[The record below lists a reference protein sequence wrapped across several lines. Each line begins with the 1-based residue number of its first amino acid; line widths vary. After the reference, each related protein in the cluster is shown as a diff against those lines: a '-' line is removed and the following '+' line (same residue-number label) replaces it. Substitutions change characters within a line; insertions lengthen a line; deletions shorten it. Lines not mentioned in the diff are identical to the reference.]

1 MKKKLLSLISIS
13 LSLTI
18 LFGACSN
25 TATVSTEVES
35 SNEITTTLGETE
47 TETQTSTTTSA
58 TTTTEEQTT
67 SETTTTAPPT
77 TTPPETTTKN
87 PNIEPITTFNS
98 TTATTMAPIRFNGPV
113 EANRFIDHGKVL
125 NVYGELDPNDP
136 RVIELQNILQGYNKK
151 ISLVVWRKDGSK
163 AVSFN
168 TQQTYFSACTIK
180 AGFMLNVCK
189 LIDQGVADEN
199 TMMAYEE
206 KYYHRGSGRIRKNPY
221 GAKYSLKTL
230 VNLALSISDNVAYK
244 MLNAYFGRDEYNA
257 YMNQLGCSSLVTSG
271 MWASKANVR
280 DYIIIWNEIYDY
292 VLSDAKMAET
302 LMTACTNTDFNYGTE
317 TLAYGI
323 DYSHKSGDNFGASA
337 VYNDAG
343 IVWHDNAYI
352 YAVFTNSE
360 GTSYDIQTVNSV
372 MEIVYDIMTE

>member
-1 MKKKLLSLISIS
+1 MS
-13 LSLTI
+13 LSI

-35 SNEITTTLGETE
+35 SNEITTTLDE
-47 TETQTSTTTSA
+47 TETQTSTSTTTSS
-58 TTTTEEQTT
+58 TTTTEEP
-67 SETTTTAPPT
+67 TTTEPTTTVPPT
-77 TTPPETTTKN
+77 TTEPATTTKKD
-87 PNIEPITTFNS
+87 PIIEPVTTHNS
-98 TTATTMAPIRFNGPV
+98 TTATTMAPVRFNGPV

-125 NVYGELDPNDP
+125 NVYGDLDPNDS
-136 RVIELQNILQGYNKK
+136 RVLELQSILKGYKKK

-168 TQQTYFSACTIK
+168 TQATHFSACTIK

-189 LIDQGVADEN
+189 LIDKGVADEN

-221 GAKYSLKTL
+221 GSKYSLKTL
-230 VNLALSISDNVAYK
+230 VNLSLSISDNVAYK

-257 YMNQLGCSSLVTSG
+257 YMKQLGCNSLVTSG

-280 DYIIIWNEIYDY
+280 DYIIVWNEIYDY

-302 LMTACTNTDFNYGTE
+302 LKTACTNTDFNYGTE
-317 TLAYGI
+317 TLPDGI

-337 VYNDAG
+337 AYNDAG

-352 YAVFTNSE
+352 YAIFTNSE
-360 GTSYDIQTVNSV
+360 GTSYDIKTVNSI
-372 MEIVYDIMTE
+372 MEIIYDIMTE

>member
-1 MKKKLLSLISIS
+1 MKKKLLALISIS
-13 LSLTI
+13 MSLTI

-35 SNEITTTLGETE
+35 SNEITTTLSE

-58 TTTTEEQTT
+58 TTTTEETTT
-67 SETTTTAPPT
+67 SQPTTTVPPTTTAP
-77 TTPPETTTKN
+77 ETTKKD
-87 PNIEPITTFNS
+87 PNIEPVTTFNS

-113 EANRFIDHGKVL
+113 TADRFIDHGKTL
-125 NVYGELDPNDP
+125 NVYGELDPNDS
-136 RVIELQNILQGYNKK
+136 RIIELQKILKDYSKK
-151 ISLVVWRKDGSK
+151 ISLIVWRKDGSK

-168 TQQTYFSACTIK
+168 TQATHFSACTIK

-199 TMMAYEE
+199 TMMTYEE

-230 VNLALSISDNVAYK
+230 VNLSLSISDNVAYK
-244 MLNAYFGRDEYNA
+244 MLSAYFGRDEYNA
-257 YMNQLGCSSLVTSG
+257 YMDQLGCKSLKLNG

-280 DYIIIWNEIYDY
+280 DYIKVWNEMYDY
-292 VLSDAKMAET
+292 LVSDAKMAPV
-302 LMTACTNTDFNYGTE
+302 LKAACTNTDFNYGTE
-317 TLAYGI
+317 TLADGI
-323 DYSHKSGDNFGASA
+323 DYSHKSGDNFGSA
-337 VYNDAG
+337 AAYNDAG
-343 IVWHDNAYI
+343 IVWHDKAYI
-352 YAVFTNSE
+352 YAIFTNSE
-360 GTSYDIQTVNSV
+360 GTNYDIETVNSI

>member
-1 MKKKLLSLISIS
+1 MKKKILTLISIS

-25 TATVSTEVES
+25 TATVSTDEVES
-35 SNEITTTLGETE
+35 SNEITTTLDETE
-47 TETQTSTTTSA
+47 TETQTSTTSS
-58 TTTTEEQTT
+58 TTTTEEPTT
-67 SETTTTAPPT
+67 SETTTVPPT
-77 TTPPETTTKN
+77 TTQPETTTKN
-87 PNIEPITTFNS
+87 EANIEPITTYNS

-125 NVYGELDPNDP
+125 NVYGELDPNDS
-136 RVIELQNILQGYNKK
+136 RVIQLQNVLQGYNKK

-163 AVSFN
+163 ALSYN
-168 TQQTYFSACTIK
+168 TQQTYFSACTVK
-180 AGFMLNVCK
+180 AGFMLSVCK
-189 LIDQGVADEN
+189 LIDQGLADEN
-199 TMMAYEE
+199 AMMAYEE

-230 VNLALSISDNVAYK
+230 VNLSLSISDNVAYK

-257 YMNQLGCSSLVTSG
+257 YMDQLGCPSLKSDG
-271 MWASKANVR
+271 MWVYNANVR

-302 LMTACTNTDFNYGTE
+302 FKIACTNTDFNYGTE
-317 TLAYGI
+317 SLPEGI

-360 GTSYDIQTVNSV
+360 GTSYDIKTVNSV
-372 MEIVYDIMTE
+372 MDIVYDIMTE

>member
-1 MKKKLLSLISIS
+1 MKKKILTLISVS

-25 TATVSTEVES
+25 TATVSTSEVES
-35 SNEITTTLGETE
+35 SNEITTTLGK
-47 TETQTSTTTSA
+47 TETQTSTTTSS
-58 TTTTEEQTT
+58 TTTTEEPTT
-67 SETTTTAPPT
+67 EPTTTVPPT
-77 TTPPETTTKN
+77 TTQPETTTKKD

-98 TTATTMAPIRFNGPV
+98 TTATTMAPVRFNGPV

-136 RVIELQNILQGYNKK
+136 RVIELQNILKGYSKK
-151 ISLVVWRKDGSK
+151 ISLIVWRKDGSK

-168 TQQTYFSACTIK
+168 TQATHFSACTIK
-180 AGFMLNVCK
+180 AGYMLNVCK

-199 TMMAYEE
+199 TLMTYEE

-221 GAKYSLKTL
+221 GAQYSLKTL

-244 MLNAYFGRDEYNA
+244 MLNAYFGREEYNA
-257 YMNQLGCSSLVTSG
+257 YMKELGCNSLVTSG

-280 DYIIIWNEIYDY
+280 DYIIVWNEIYDY
-292 VLSDAKMAET
+292 VLSDGKMANT
-302 LMTACTNTDFNYGTE
+302 LKTACTNTDFNYGTE
-317 TLAYGI
+317 TLADGI

-337 VYNDAG
+337 AYNDAG

-360 GTSYDIQTVNSV
+360 GTSYDIKTVNSV